1 MKELRVK
8 ADTKNLLQVQSFIND
23 QLEEYDCPMLT
34 QTSIGI
40 AVEELF
46 VNICHYAYAPAAGD
60 AVIRVGMHE
69 DPLSVEISFID
80 SGIPYNPLEK
90 PDPNTTLSA
99 KQRQIGGL
107 GIFMVKKSMDS
118 MTYEYKDGKNILTIG
133 KYLK

>member
-1 MKELRVK
+1 MKELTVK
-8 ADTKNLLQVQSFIND
+8 TDTENLLKVQSFINE

-90 PDPNTTLSA
+90 PDPDTTLSVR
-99 KQRQIGGL
+99 QRKKGGL
-107 GIFMVKKSMDS
+107 GIFMVKQSMDDVK
-118 MTYEYKDGKNILTIG
+118 YEYRDGKNTLTI
-133 KYLK
+133 LKKLS

>member
-8 ADTKNLLQVQSFIND
+8 ADTKNLLKVQSFINE

-60 AVIRVGMHE
+60 AVIRVDVHG
-69 DPLSVEISFID
+69 DPPCVEISFID

-90 PDPNTTLSA
+90 PDPDTTLA
-99 KQRQIGGL
+99 AQQRQIGGL

-118 MTYEYKDGKNILTIG
+118 MTYEYKDGKNILTIC
-133 KYLK
+133 KNLK